1 MGRVMVWAMKRRGVD
16 GEDGEVGWRGVS
28 SWRTRKTGREKE
40 KEERERDKDKGRG
53 RRNVEGEGKEKSKSK
68 GGRGSF
74 QKDARRPKSTISFAL
89 TEKGEEFA
97 SMAREK
103 READSNR

>member
-40 KEERERDKDKGRG
+40 KEERERQRQGKGKKKCGRRREGEVKVEGGSGQLSKGR
-53 RRNVEGEGKEKSKSK
+53 
-68 GGRGSF
+68 
-74 QKDARRPKSTISFAL
+74 QKT
-89 TEKGEEFA
+89 
-97 SMAREK
+97 
-103 READSNR
+103 